1 MTVNFMCQF
10 DWAITIWS
18 NIILGVSVMVFLDE
32 INIEYIDWAK
42 QIAVPNTAPTQSIED
57 LPE

>member
-10 DWAITIWS
+10 DWAIAIWW

-32 INIEYIDWAK
+32 INIESID
-42 QIAVPNTAPTQSIED
+42 
-57 LPE
+57 